1 MYCFACFSQMF
12 YFYRFSDIV
21 MLEPELLG
29 RIIKKHR
36 KAAGLSQLQ
45 LAEMAGVGK
54 TVVFD
59 IEKGKETIQ
68 LNTLRKILKV
78 LNIHVELNSPF
89 MNQIVNNEDS

>member
-1 MYCFACFSQMF
+1 
-12 YFYRFSDIV
+12 
-21 MLEPELLG
+21 MLEPELLANVI
-29 RIIKKHR
+29 RKHR

-59 IEKGKETIQ
+59 LEKGKETVQ

-78 LNIHVELNSPF
+78 LNIKIQLTSPIMSQILRDENS
-89 MNQIVNNEDS
+89 